1 MRRGNVAMAAVASM
15 AETVCLAWERDARGT
30 GAELADSGIEHS

>member
-1 MRRGNVAMAAVASM
+1 MLRGNVAMAAVASM

-30 GAELADSGIEHS
+30 GAELVDRELEQI